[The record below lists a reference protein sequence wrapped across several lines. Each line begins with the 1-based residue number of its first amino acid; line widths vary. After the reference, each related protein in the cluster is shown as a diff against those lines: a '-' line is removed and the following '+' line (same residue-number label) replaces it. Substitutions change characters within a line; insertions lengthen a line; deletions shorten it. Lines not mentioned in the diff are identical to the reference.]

1 MKKRS
6 CSSSPTSSDDA
17 SSAIVLLAS
26 ASSESE
32 ALCCQREELER
43 SARIDAAKTAG
54 AGDEH
59 VDRRRRRPG
68 SEFDRASEPV
78 AVGEQHGVVDERLG
92 CLYQAGRLRQEPC
105 QPRIGRCLGQS
116 ASLLMRRRRQVG
128 GALGRRRRGR
138 ERIPRPRASS
148 RLLELPGHL
157 LVRLQRCRREVPR
170 IPVDLTRIQKRLCER
185 AMDRAP
191 LGEPRGSIDRRADK
205 RMPETDLRRLHA
217 DEPGLLCAFK
227 CRQI

>member
-1 MKKRS
+1 M
-6 CSSSPTSSDDA
+6 
-17 SSAIVLLAS
+17 
-26 ASSESE
+26 
-32 ALCCQREELER
+32 
-43 SARIDAAKTAG
+43 
-54 AGDEH
+54 
-59 VDRRRRRPG
+59 
-68 SEFDRASEPV
+68 

-105 QPRIGRCLGQS
+105 QPRIGRGLGQS

-128 GALGRRRRGR
+128 GALGRR
-138 ERIPRPRASS
+138 
-148 RLLELPGHL
+148 LPGHL
-157 LVRLQRCRREVPR
+157 LVRLERCRREVPR

-227 CRQI
+227 CRQV